1 MNVKTFEEVRQRFL
15 EITFEERFDL
25 IVAAANGGIIP
36 AAMLNQ
42 RLNLDMQL
50 LKLHLRDAD
59 QKQLYDRPR
68 LLEEIRFEV
77 KGKKILLVEDNET
90 IVMGL
95 SYSLEQEGFEIVSS
109 KTRKDAEKILES
121 ETINLVLLDVTLP
134 DGNGFDICKYVKQK
148 LDIPVIFLT
157 AQDEETSVVV
167 GLDLGADDYVIKP
180 FRTRELISRINSVLR
195 RYGKKED
202 TTNIVQYKNIKIDT
216 NSAKVYKDEK
226 EIIFT
231 SLEYKILLMLFTN
244 QNKLI
249 TREQLLEKIWD
260 IAGNFVN
267 DNTLTV
273 YIKRIREKLQ
283 DETIIKTVRGLGYRI
298 GD

>member
-1 MNVKTFEEVRQRFL
+1 MKN
-15 EITFEERFDL
+15 
-25 IVAAANGGIIP
+25 
-36 AAMLNQ
+36 
-42 RLNLDMQL
+42 
-50 LKLHLRDAD
+50 
-59 QKQLYDRPR
+59 
-68 LLEEIRFEV
+68 
-77 KGKKILLVEDNET
+77 ILLVEDNEA
-90 IVMGL
+90 IIMGL
-95 SYSLEQEGFEIVSS
+95 KYSLEQENIKVIIAQNVIE
-109 KTRKDAEKILES
+109 TRQKLNQEKID
-121 ETINLVLLDVTLP
+121 LVLLDVSLP
-134 DGNGFDICKYVKQK
+134 DGNGFDICKEIKQK
-148 LDIPVIFLT
+148 QDIPVIFLT
-157 AQDEETSVVV
+157 AQDEETSVVF
-167 GLDLGADDYVIKP
+167 GLDLGADDYITKP

>member
-1 MNVKTFEEVRQRFL
+1 MKN
-15 EITFEERFDL
+15 
-25 IVAAANGGIIP
+25 
-36 AAMLNQ
+36 
-42 RLNLDMQL
+42 
-50 LKLHLRDAD
+50 
-59 QKQLYDRPR
+59 
-68 LLEEIRFEV
+68 
-77 KGKKILLVEDNET
+77 ILLVEDNEA
-90 IVMGL
+90 IIMGL
-95 SYSLEQEGFEIVSS
+95 KYSLEQENIKVLIAKNVIE
-109 KTRKDAEKILES
+109 TRQKLNQEKID
-121 ETINLVLLDVTLP
+121 LVLLDVSLP
-134 DGNGFDICKYVKQK
+134 DGNGFDICKEIKQK
-148 LDIPVIFLT
+148 QDIPVIFLT
-157 AQDEETSVVV
+157 AQDEETSVVF
-167 GLDLGADDYVIKP
+167 GLDLGADDYITKP

-298 GD
+298 GY

>member
-1 MNVKTFEEVRQRFL
+1 MKR
-15 EITFEERFDL
+15 
-25 IVAAANGGIIP
+25 
-36 AAMLNQ
+36 
-42 RLNLDMQL
+42 
-50 LKLHLRDAD
+50 
-59 QKQLYDRPR
+59 
-68 LLEEIRFEV
+68 
-77 KGKKILLVEDNET
+77 ILLVEDNET

-109 KTRKDAEKILES
+109 KTRKDAEKILEI

-202 TTNIVQYKNIKIDT
+202 ITNIIQYKNIKIDT
-216 NSAKVYKDEK
+216 TSAKVYKDEK

-273 YIKRIREKLQ
+273 YIKRIREKLE
-283 DETIIKTVRGLGYRI
+283 DESIIKTVRGLGYRI
-298 GD
+298 GE

>member
-1 MNVKTFEEVRQRFL
+1 MKN
-15 EITFEERFDL
+15 
-25 IVAAANGGIIP
+25 
-36 AAMLNQ
+36 
-42 RLNLDMQL
+42 
-50 LKLHLRDAD
+50 
-59 QKQLYDRPR
+59 
-68 LLEEIRFEV
+68 
-77 KGKKILLVEDNET
+77 ILLVEDNEA
-90 IVMGL
+90 IIMGL
-95 SYSLEQEGFEIVSS
+95 KYSLEQENIKVLIAKNVIE
-109 KTRKDAEKILES
+109 TRQKFNQEKID
-121 ETINLVLLDVTLP
+121 LVLLDVSLP
-134 DGNGFDICKYVKQK
+134 DGNGFDICKEIKQK
-148 LDIPVIFLT
+148 QDIPVIFLT
-157 AQDEETSVVV
+157 AQDEETSVVF
-167 GLDLGADDYVIKP
+167 GLDLGADDYITKP

>member
-1 MNVKTFEEVRQRFL
+1 M
-15 EITFEERFDL
+15 
-25 IVAAANGGIIP
+25 
-36 AAMLNQ
+36 
-42 RLNLDMQL
+42 
-50 LKLHLRDAD
+50 
-59 QKQLYDRPR
+59 
-68 LLEEIRFEV
+68 
-77 KGKKILLVEDNET
+77 KKILLVEDNET

-95 SYSLEQEGFEIVSS
+95 KYSLEQENFQVISALNVEEA
-109 KTRKDAEKILES
+109 KDILNQ
-121 ETINLVLLDVTLP
+121 ETIDLILLDVTLP
-134 DGNGFDICKYVKQK
+134 DGNGFELCKYIKQK
-148 LDIPVIFLT
+148 LDVPVIFLT

-167 GLDLGADDYVIKP
+167 GLDMGADDYIVKP

-195 RYGKKED
+195 RYDKNIEKAS
-202 TTNIVQYKNIKIDT
+202 IVQYKNIKIDT
-216 NSAKVYKDEK
+216 NMAKVYKDNE

-249 TREQLLEKIWD
+249 TREELLDKIWD

-273 YIKRIREKLQ
+273 YIKRIREKLE
-283 DETIIKTVRGLGYRI
+283 DDTIIKTVRGLGYRI